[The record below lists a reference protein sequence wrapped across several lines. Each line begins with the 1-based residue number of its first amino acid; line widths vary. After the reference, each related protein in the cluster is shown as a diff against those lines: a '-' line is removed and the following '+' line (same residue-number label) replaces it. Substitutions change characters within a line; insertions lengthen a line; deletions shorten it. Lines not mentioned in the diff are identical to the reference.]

1 MKNKVKMKMKAKLDN
16 AHRGSGSSIVLVA
29 IGVTVAASSYL
40 AMNNLDAVARLISKV
55 KISAMS
61 LVKAAEAPPAAGKK
75 ADEAKG
81 KKEEKSSSSKSPEK
95 VEAPIVKK
103 SWTEEEIKAFAKLE
117 DRKRE
122 LDEREAEMARLEEEL
137 QQQKVML
144 EDKIKQLEKIRQ
156 NIGSVLKEKTVS
168 DSEKVDRLVEF
179 YSNMKP
185 QNAAKVFEELNE
197 NLAVEV
203 LTRIKKK
210 NAADIMNLIKADK
223 AQRLSEK
230 FAGYR
235 K

>member
-1 MKNKVKMKMKAKLDN
+1 MATGGNMKNKKKTRSKPSMFLIGA
-16 AHRGSGSSIVLVA
+16 A
-29 IGVTVAASSYL
+29 ITVAASSYW
-40 AMNNLDAVARLISKV
+40 AMSNLDDVAHVISKL
-55 KISAMS
+55 KITGMS
-61 LVKAAEAPPAAGKK
+61 LVKAAETAASPGKK
-75 ADEAKG
+75 ADETKG
-81 KKEEKSSSSKSPEK
+81 KKEEKSSSSKGLEK
-95 VEAPIVKK
+95 AEAPKEKK
-103 SWTEEEIKAFAKLE
+103 AWTEEEIKAFAKLE
-117 DRKRE
+117 DRKHE
-122 LDEREAEMARLEEEL
+122 LDDREAEMARLEEEL

-156 NIGSVLKEKTVS
+156 NIGAVLKEKTVS

>member
-1 MKNKVKMKMKAKLDN
+1 MKNK
-16 AHRGSGSSIVLVA
+16 
-29 IGVTVAASSYL
+29 T
-40 AMNNLDAVARLISKV
+40 NLKTKRTAGPSPILIIAGLAVAGASYWSMSHLDEVAHILSRIKV
-55 KISAMS
+55 TGMS
-61 LVKAAEAPPAAGKK
+61 LVNASESPASPGKK
-75 ADEAKG
+75 GDETKG
-81 KKEEKSSSSKSPEK
+81 KKEEKSSSSKSPDKPAE
-95 VEAPIVKK
+95 PQSKK
-103 SWTEEEIKAFAKLE
+103 SWSEEEIKAFAKLE

-156 NIGSVLKEKTVS
+156 NIGTVLKEKTVS

>member
-1 MKNKVKMKMKAKLDN
+1 MKNKARVNVKKPN
-16 AHRGSGSSIVLVA
+16 GPSYILVVMGLA
-29 IGVTVAASSYL
+29 VAGFSYL
-40 AMNNLDAVARLISKV
+40 AMSHLDEVAHMISKIKV
-55 KISAMS
+55 TGLS
-61 LVKAAEAPPAAGKK
+61 LVKAAEGTTSPGKK
-75 ADEAKG
+75 SDETKG
-81 KKEEKSSSSKSPEK
+81 KKEEKSSSAQKPE
-95 VEAPIVKK
+95 AATGPAVKK

-137 QQQKVML
+137 QQQRVML
-144 EDKIKQLEKIRQ
+144 EDKIKQLEKVRQ
-156 NIGSVLKEKTVS
+156 NIGAVLKEKTVS